1 MTLYRRLLRVVLG
14 SPPPEVPASG
24 TPTARIQWPS
34 GLEVDDL
41 RPVRSGSSAS
51 AINKAGRVAF
61 RGMVAGRPVKV
72 YEAANGR
79 HAEFIRHVSGL
90 SDRWPPVLGR
100 FGHVVVAEWITGEA
114 FDEGQLDR
122 LAALQASLH
131 RTPVS
136 TLPPP
141 GFDYWTDYIRP
152 RFLRAGS
159 LLGVDAQEICEHG
172 DEAWNAGPRVLM
184 HPDLSP
190 ANVVVTGRG
199 ELKVIDNELL
209 TTGSMPLVD
218 VCNTARAL
226 PAAAVQ
232 TYVGMYRKA
241 SATEFVTTRALQSIW
256 VAREV
261 GASFIRGR
269 VVQAC
274 ELLRRYRAGDSIL
287 PFRS

>member
-1 MTLYRRLLRVVLG
+1 MLYRRLLRAVLG
-14 SPPPEVPASG
+14 SPPPEAPPSQA
-24 TPTARIQWPS
+24 PTARIQWPS
-34 GLEVDDL
+34 GLQVDDL

-51 AINKAGRVAF
+51 AVNKAGRVAF
-61 RGMVAGRPVKV
+61 RGMADGRPVKV
-72 YEAANGR
+72 YEAANEC
-79 HAEFIRHVSGL
+79 HATFILHVSGL
-90 SDRWPPVLGR
+90 SDRWPPLLGR
-100 FGHVVVAEWITGEA
+100 FEHVVVAEWTIGEA
-114 FDEGQLDR
+114 FDAGQLDR

-131 RTPVS
+131 RTPAS

-159 LLGVDAQEICEHG
+159 LLGVDAHEICEEG

-190 ANVVVTGRG
+190 ANVVVTDMG

-226 PAAAVQ
+226 PSAAVP
-232 TYVGMYRKA
+232 TYVAMYGKA
-241 SATEFVTTRALQSIW
+241 SASEVVANHALQSIW
-256 VAREV
+256 VARAV
-261 GASFIRGR
+261 GASFVRGR
-269 VVQAC
+269 VAEAC